1 MLTLDLKTCLGLE
14 KPDKYYHLE
23 KSTINPATGR
33 AYAINPATGNWDDTY
48 FSEVVEPQFKST
60 DPASILQ
67 AQNEAR
73 MKAIQP
79 ALESLRASKPETK
92 QAFDIRTGQ
101 LAAEKDP
108 LIARYQNLV
117 ADLTG
122 REQKALGAQGKA
134 LSQLYGQRGIELTSA
149 AYQQDLASKQAD
161 ISYGY
166 GIQRKDVGL
175 AQEADVRDLE
185 NQISGLTT
193 QRVAA
198 MRDIDN
204 RIAEFQAT
212 GANQAVTDALTMY
225 REDLNRKFE
234 SRFDDL
240 NRQVEQAKLQP
251 SYQAVDLGKG
261 QYSTFNP
268 QTGQYGNVTTLQQQT
283 GGAKKYQVVGGS

>member
-79 ALESLRASKPETK
+79 ALESLRASKPETQ

-166 GIQRKDVGL
+166 GIQRKDVG
-175 AQEADVRDLE
+175 
-185 NQISGLTT
+185 
-193 QRVAA
+193 
-198 MRDIDN
+198 
-204 RIAEFQAT
+204 
-212 GANQAVTDALTMY
+212 
-225 REDLNRKFE
+225 
-234 SRFDDL
+234 
-240 NRQVEQAKLQP
+240 
-251 SYQAVDLGKG
+251 
-261 QYSTFNP
+261 
-268 QTGQYGNVTTLQQQT
+268 
-283 GGAKKYQVVGGS
+283 